1 MSVPVIGSDR
11 QLFLDEAM
19 IADMDGAVRRL
30 HEPVRRER
38 VIVPEHPWEEDG
50 VSYMVTCEEEGRFR
64 AWYRAGAKEAG
75 TPQRAPARAAA

>member
-30 HEPVRRER
+30 HEPVRRQR
-38 VIVPEHPWEEDG
+38 VIVPAHPWEADG
-50 VSYMVTCEEEGRFR
+50 VSYMVP
-64 AWYRAGAKEAG
+64 Y
-75 TPQRAPARAAA
+75 